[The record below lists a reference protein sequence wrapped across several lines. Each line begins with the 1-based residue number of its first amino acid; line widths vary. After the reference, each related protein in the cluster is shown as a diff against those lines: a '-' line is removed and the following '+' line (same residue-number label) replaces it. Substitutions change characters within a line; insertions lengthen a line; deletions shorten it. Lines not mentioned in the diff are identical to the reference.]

1 MFALVFLSS
10 TNFDISRQQFRERK
24 CLKWAFPS
32 SFRLFSSFQT
42 NINFLQQINVK
53 KCPSSIL
60 CWDSNPQPLVH
71 ESPPLTTR
79 PGLRPCKRK
88 MLPAA
93 WRGTGATI
101 TSGLGKAVCVSMNK
115 LFFYFNSNYCVKGL
129 NMKIYEMISCK
140 K

>member
-60 CWDSNPQPLVH
+60 CWDSKPQPLVY
-71 ESPPLTTR
+71 ESPPLTIR

-93 WRGTGATI
+93 WRVHFGFGQ
-101 TSGLGKAVCVSMNK
+101 GCVCVNEQLNK
-115 LFFYFNSNYCVKGL
+115 LFFYFTSNESIAS